1 MIIIGITGT
10 LGAGKGT
17 IVDFLIQEKGFVH
30 YSVRALL
37 IDEITKRGLAVNRD
51 SMTSVANDLRTENSS
66 SYVVDQLYIK
76 AREGGKN
83 CVIESIRTE
92 GEIVS
97 LRKKGDFYLFAIDA
111 DTDIRYLRIQI
122 RKSETDDVSFETFL
136 KNERRESN
144 SDDPNKQNLQRCR
157 ELADFVFMNNESID
171 ELHQEVENVVR
182 SIL

>member
-17 IVDFLIQEKGFVH
+17 IVDFLIQKKEFIH

-37 IDEITKRGLAVNRD
+37 IGEITKRGLMVNRD
-51 SMTSVANDLRTENSS
+51 SMTSVANDLRAENSS
-66 SYVVDQLYIK
+66 SYVVDQLYLK
-76 AREGGKN
+76 AREGGSN

-111 DTDIRYLRIQI
+111 DTEIRYKRIQI
-122 RKSETDDVSFETFL
+122 RKSETDDVSFNTFL
-136 KNERRESN
+136 KNEERES
-144 SDDPNKQNLQRCR
+144 SSEDPNKQNLQRCK
-157 ELADFVFMNNESID
+157 ELADFVFMNNDSINH
-171 ELHQEVENVVR
+171 LHKQVNNALKN
-182 SIL
+182 IL